1 VKVIIAFTYSFLFLS
16 IAQAG
21 TLSLQLPVAHF
32 NPICGYAPINQQTV
46 TGFSADGAYVLVQA
60 KGYTACGHSGHDG
73 GISHVYWCDQLT
85 FDFSGVLV
93 GQSAIEPATYQG
105 LLDCPWADP
114 RAFFASAGYLAD
126 TTYNWNYTQTVPWL
140 GTP

>member
-1 VKVIIAFTYSFLFLS
+1 MKLIFVSLALLFGALGH
-16 IAQAG
+16 AG
-21 TLSLQLPVAHF
+21 TLSLALPVAHF
-32 NPICGYAPINQQTV
+32 NPLCGNAPVNEQTV
-46 TGFSADGAYVLVQA
+46 TGFSPDGTYVLVQA
-60 KGYTACGHSGHDG
+60 TGYTACGHSGHDG

-93 GQSAIEPATYQG
+93 GQSAIEPATSQG
-105 LLDCPWADP
+105 FLDCPWADP

-140 GTP
+140 ETP